1 MLPYA
6 SSCHCRYW
14 EYPSELQAA
23 AAFTPSH
30 LGKDQTLKGGTYAE
44 VGLKPKLSLRGG
56 ATKEE
61 KCKSF
66 HAAAQAVNQIP
77 KIGLVNP
84 VFVEY
89 LNRQ

>member
-1 MLPYA
+1 M
-6 SSCHCRYW
+6 
-14 EYPSELQAA
+14 LQAA
-23 AAFTPSH
+23 AAFAPTH
-30 LGKDQTLKGGTYAE
+30 LGKDQMPEVSTHAE

-66 HAAAQAVNQIP
+66 HAAEQAVNQIP